1 MDPSIQTSNKQ
12 TKPKTEVITSG
23 NGLKYVICSDY
34 CWLRWNLSK
43 QTSYKSI
50 LLLPGPFSPLSRHKE
65 AYHQKWKLQK
75 CSVFLTNWRWWLVWK
90 LPPPSAVGKHTELIT
105 SDWGRWRVCFQGTR
119 KLNSTQKYKL
129 QTDPSKWWS
138 CLLFCCSAHGEQ
150 GSAISTIFGFLT
162 ITSGQQTNGGKNK
175 QRTKRI
181 SNLFAG
187 LLITVQAHDSKGH
200 DAFILVCQEYN
211 LHSSSFR

>member
-12 TKPKTEVITSG
+12 TKPKTEVVTSR

-34 CWLRWNLSK
+34 CCLRWNPSK

-50 LLLPGPFSPLSRHKE
+50 LLLPGPFPPLSRHKE

-90 LPPPSAVGKHTELIT
+90 LPPPSAVGKHTEHIT

-129 QTDPSKWWS
+129 QTDPSNDS
-138 CLLFCCSAHGEQ
+138 RVCCSVVQLTVSRVQQAAQYLVFSRSRQDNRLMEERINKERKEFQTFLQ
-150 GSAISTIFGFLT
+150 G
-162 ITSGQQTNGGKNK
+162 
-175 QRTKRI
+175 
-181 SNLFAG
+181 
-187 LLITVQAHDSKGH
+187 
-200 DAFILVCQEYN
+200 C
-211 LHSSSFR
+211 